1 MAATLETTKKNAIA
15 RKLADMKT
23 LQNLMISN
31 EEKLL
36 VACAGENKVTEK
48 LNNMLEDD
56 RKSLTAIT
64 EAIVELEMTSDP
76 SETVQS
82 MVETIENMMTE
93 NKLALYEK
101 IMQHEGLKH
110 QLVMTGLLVH
120 KAAQA
125 TDGILQKLIDPIN
138 KVNFKNRAHQEQL
151 KGAIYLYGTRQLVGE
166 DPEDSIWS
174 AAEDAIAALKG
185 TFGGLTEV

>member
-1 MAATLETTKKNAIA
+1 MAATLDATRKNAIA
-15 RKLADMKT
+15 RKLADMEV

-36 VACAGENKVTEK
+36 EATRGEERVTK
-48 LNNMLEDD
+48 SITDMLEDD
-56 RKSLTAIT
+56 RKSIGAIK
-64 EAIVELEMTSDP
+64 EAIVELEMSSEPSD
-76 SETVQS
+76 TVTD
-82 MVETIENMMTE
+82 MAEAVEKIMSGSH
-93 NKLALYEK
+93 LDLYEK

-125 TDGILQKLIDPIN
+125 TDGKLQKVIDSIN

-151 KGAIYLYGTRQLVGE
+151 KTVIYFYGVRQLVGKE
-166 DPEDSIWS
+166 PEANIWG
-174 AAEDAIAALKG
+174 AADDAIAALKG
-185 TFGGLTEV
+185 VFGGLTE